1 MGNVKEIS
9 ILFKS
14 HILFFLK
21 TWSKSKSFNSN
32 LIKIDK
38 KSYKNIDIYYIGY
51 VTIKSISDYENIHSV
66 YPLYPI
72 IGKSDGYKEESNGN
86 KYLVFASKDKKE
98 VLTKCTEL
106 WNGIKNLIKTVN
118 GGEAGEY
125 DTVSGKLCL
134 NQVIIWKLHMLTV
147 IVRSVFEEDGKYYPQ
162 KFLDQRLYEL

>member
-38 KSYKNIDIYYIGY
+38 KPYKNIDIYYIGY

-86 KYLVFASKDKKE
+86 KYLLFASKDKKE
-98 VLTKCTEL
+98 VLTKCTRTLE
-106 WNGIKNLIKTVN
+106 W
-118 GGEAGEY
+118 
-125 DTVSGKLCL
+125 D
-134 NQVIIWKLHMLTV
+134 
-147 IVRSVFEEDGKYYPQ
+147 
-162 KFLDQRLYEL
+162 